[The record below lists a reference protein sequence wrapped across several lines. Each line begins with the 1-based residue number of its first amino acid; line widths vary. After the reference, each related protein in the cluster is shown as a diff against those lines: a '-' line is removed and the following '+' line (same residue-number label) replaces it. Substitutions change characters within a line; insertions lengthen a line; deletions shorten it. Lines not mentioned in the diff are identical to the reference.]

1 MLLLLHLLGHFT
13 IFTFLT
19 QIFREPVL
27 TALLRRIVGELTERI
42 SKKVVRRVLGQEKSQ
57 ANKP

>member
-1 MLLLLHLLGHFT
+1 LHLLGHFT

-57 ANKP
+57 ANKS